1 MKRLKTLYIFLLAAL
16 FVSCSQTKKKTSV
29 VEDVKNDQNK
39 VKVSTT
45 TTKKEAINK
54 QIQTDF
60 KKKQNTTKTGTQNES
75 DKKTKTAKI
84 KPYPTQFKKNSK
96 KVTNYCNK
104 VDRYFKKYDWGESHC
119 HDYSWNHV
127 RNSHWGDPLIWFVYG
142 EEDKANI
149 KNKNVTLILCGVHGD
164 EITPVKFC
172 FDLLQD
178 IKKNPELV
186 KEDSLIAIAPV
197 ANPDSFFKEKPT
209 RTNSRGVDI
218 NRNFPTKDWNKSALS
233 LWRTRYRKNKR
244 RYPGKRALSEQETIF
259 QVNLIKRYSP
269 NKIISVHAP
278 LTMLD
283 YDGPTFGHK
292 HGHDAK
298 NLLEGMSLLAN
309 KYKISNYPFF
319 PGSLGNYAGNE
330 RKIPTYTLE
339 LPNSDWN
346 KTRQYYA
353 QFRDAI
359 HLAIAK
365 NLKAN

>member
-1 MKRLKTLYIFLLAAL
+1 MMMTKITFPLLLTIAL
-16 FVSCSQTKKKTSV
+16 MMSCSQTEKKNPAADDNIKDELTKLEESVSLTEKKNKQAKAESKKKKNQIKD
-29 VEDVKNDQNK
+29 VEPNK
-39 VKVSTT
+39 
-45 TTKKEAINK
+45 TKKAAVEVA
-54 QIQTDF
+54 
-60 KKKQNTTKTGTQNES
+60 
-75 DKKTKTAKI
+75 
-84 KPYPTQFKKNSK
+84 PYPTQLKKNSK
-96 KVTNYCNK
+96 KVSNYCKK
-104 VDRYFKKYDWGESHC
+104 VDRYFKKYDWEKSHC
-119 HDYSWNHV
+119 NDYSWNHV

-142 EEDKANI
+142 EEDKATI
-149 KNKNVTLILCGVHGD
+149 RNKNVTLILCGVHGD

-178 IKKNPELV
+178 IKKNPKLV
-186 KEDSLIAIAPV
+186 KEDSLIAIAPI
-197 ANPDSFFKEKPT
+197 ANPDSFFKKKPT
-209 RTNSRGVDI
+209 RTNGRGVDI
-218 NRNFPTKDWNKSALS
+218 NRNFPTRDWNKSALH
-233 LWRTRYRKNKR
+233 LWKTRYRKNKR
-244 RYPGKRALSEQETIF
+244 RFPGKKALSEQETIF
-259 QVNLIKRYSP
+259 QVNLIKRYKP

-292 HGHDAK
+292 HGHGAK
-298 NLLEGMSLLAN
+298 NLLEGMSRLAN